1 MDNQSFLQLATTR
14 RVTLTALK
22 VAIVVGTVL
31 ATINHGDKVVS
42 GGMLSLDWI
51 KLGLSYFVPYS
62 VSTFSAVKA
71 IQDCD
76 V

>member
-1 MDNQSFLQLATTR
+1 MDDQNFLQLAMTKQ
-14 RVTLTALK
+14 VALTALK
-22 VAIVVGTVL
+22 ITIIVGTLL
-31 ATINHGDKVVS
+31 AIINYGDKIIS
-42 GGMLSLDWI
+42 SSMLSADWI